1 MLLEAHNLSKSY
13 QENQEPILRDLSLE
27 IESGQFI
34 AIMGPSGCGKSTL
47 LNLLSTIDK
56 PDQGQILYQGQDLLA
71 MKDKDLDR
79 LRREAFGFV
88 FQQATFLKNLNILD
102 NICLPSIIGKKS
114 SERKAAYKRAK
125 ELMALTGIKDIAH
138 RSIHQVS
145 GGQLQ
150 RAGICRALMNQPRI
164 IFADEPTGALNS
176 QAGRQAMELMQHF
189 HQQGASI
196 LLVTHDASVAT
207 YADKVLLILDG
218 EIEKEVLF
226 DPATNQD
233 DRRQLLLAEL
243 NQIGI

>member
-56 PDQGQILYQGQDLLA
+56 PDQGQILYQEQDLLA
-71 MKDKDLDR
+71 IKDKDLDR
-79 LRREAFGFV
+79 LRRESFGFV

-102 NICLPSIIGKKS
+102 NICLPSLIGKKGN
-114 SERKAAYKRAK
+114 ERKAAYERAK
-125 ELMALTGIKDIAH
+125 ELMTLTGIKDIAH
-138 RSIHQVS
+138 HSIHQVS

-196 LLVTHDASVAT
+196 LLVTHDANVAT
-207 YADKVLLILDG
+207 YADKILLILDG
-218 EIEKEVLF
+218 KIKKEVLF
-226 DPATNQD
+226 DQTANQD
-233 DRRQLLLAEL
+233 ERRQLLLAEL

>member
-1 MLLEAHNLSKSY
+1 MT
-13 QENQEPILRDLSLE
+13 
-27 IESGQFI
+27 
-34 AIMGPSGCGKSTL
+34 C
-47 LNLLSTIDK
+47 
-56 PDQGQILYQGQDLLA
+56 
-71 MKDKDLDR
+71 
-79 LRREAFGFV
+79 
-88 FQQATFLKNLNILD
+88 
-102 NICLPSIIGKKS
+102 
-114 SERKAAYKRAK
+114 
-125 ELMALTGIKDIAH
+125 IKDIAH

-207 YADKVLLILDG
+207 YAGKILLILDG
-218 EIEKEVLF
+218 KIKKEVLC
-226 DPATNQD
+226 DPAANQD

>member
-27 IESGQFI
+27 IESDQFI

-47 LNLLSTIDK
+47 LNLLSTIDR
-56 PDQGQILYQGQDLLA
+56 PDQGQILYQEQDLLA

-79 LRREAFGFV
+79 LRRESFGFV

-114 SERKAAYKRAK
+114 SERKASHERAK

-150 RAGICRALMNQPRI
+150 RAGICRALINQPRL
-164 IFADEPTGALNS
+164 IFADEPTGALDTKTGE
-176 QAGRQAMELMQHF
+176 QIMELLTELNAEGKTIIM
-189 HQQGASI
+189 
-196 LLVTHDASVAT
+196 VTHEPEIAA
-207 YADKVLLILDG
+207 YAKRQIVIRDG
-218 EIEKEVLF
+218 VISSDSAEKEER
-226 DPATNQD
+226 D
-233 DRRQLLLAEL
+233 
-243 NQIGI
+243 

>member
-1 MLLEAHNLSKSY
+1 
-13 QENQEPILRDLSLE
+13 
-27 IESGQFI
+27 
-34 AIMGPSGCGKSTL
+34 
-47 LNLLSTIDK
+47 
-56 PDQGQILYQGQDLLA
+56 
-71 MKDKDLDR
+71 
-79 LRREAFGFV
+79 
-88 FQQATFLKNLNILD
+88 
-102 NICLPSIIGKKS
+102 
-114 SERKAAYKRAK
+114 
-125 ELMALTGIKDIAH
+125 MALTGIKDITN

-218 EIEKEVLF
+218 KIKKEIQFILT
-226 DPATNQD
+226 ANQD
-233 DRRQLLLAEL
+233 ERRQLLLAEL

>member
-1 MLLEAHNLSKSY
+1 
-13 QENQEPILRDLSLE
+13 
-27 IESGQFI
+27 
-34 AIMGPSGCGKSTL
+34 
-47 LNLLSTIDK
+47 
-56 PDQGQILYQGQDLLA
+56 

-102 NICLPSIIGKKS
+102 NICLPSIIGKKG
-114 SERKAAYKRAK
+114 SERKAGYERAK
-125 ELMALTGIKDIAH
+125 ELMALTGIKDIAN

-207 YADKVLLILDG
+207 YANKVLLILDG
-218 EIEKEVLF
+218 KIKKEVLF
-226 DPATNQD
+226 DPAANQNE
-233 DRRQLLLAEL
+233 RRQLLLAEL

>member
-47 LNLLSTIDK
+47 LNLLSTIDR

-176 QAGRQAMELMQHF
+176 LAGRQAMELMQHF

-218 EIEKEVLF
+218 KIKKEVLF
-226 DPATNQD
+226 DPAANQD
-233 DRRQLLLAEL
+233 ERRQLLLADL

>member
-56 PDQGQILYQGQDLLA
+56 PDQGQILYEGQDLLA
-71 MKDKDLDR
+71 MKDTDLDR

-88 FQQATFLKNLNILD
+88 FQQATFL
-102 NICLPSIIGKKS
+102 
-114 SERKAAYKRAK
+114 
-125 ELMALTGIKDIAH
+125 DIAH

-176 QAGRQAMELMQHF
+176 QAGRQAMELIQHF

-218 EIEKEVLF
+218 KIKKEILF

>member
-47 LNLLSTIDK
+47 LNLLSTIDR

-88 FQQATFLKNLNILD
+88 FQQATFLKNLNSLD

-114 SERKAAYKRAK
+114 RERKAAYERAK

-150 RAGICRALMNQPRI
+150 RAGICRALMNQP
-164 IFADEPTGALNS
+164 
-176 QAGRQAMELMQHF
+176 
-189 HQQGASI
+189 
-196 LLVTHDASVAT
+196 
-207 YADKVLLILDG
+207 
-218 EIEKEVLF
+218 
-226 DPATNQD
+226 
-233 DRRQLLLAEL
+233 
-243 NQIGI
+243 

>member
-13 QENQEPILRDLSLE
+13 QENQEPVLCDLSLE
-27 IESGQFI
+27 IERGQFI

-47 LNLLSTIDK
+47 LNLLSTIDR
-56 PDQGQILYQGQDLLA
+56 PDQGQILYEEQDLLA

-102 NICLPSIIGKKS
+102 NICLPSIIDKKG
-114 SERKAAYKRAK
+114 SERKATYERAE
-125 ELMALTGIKDIAH
+125 ELMALTGIKDIAN

-150 RAGICRALMNQPRI
+150 RAGICRALINHPQL

-176 QAGRQAMELMQHF
+176 QAGRQAMELMQYF

-218 EIEKEVLF
+218 KIKKEVFF
-226 DPATNQD
+226 DQIANQD
-233 DRRQLLLAEL
+233 ERRQLLLAEL

>member
-1 MLLEAHNLSKSY
+1 MLLEVHNLSKSY
-13 QENQEPILRDLSLE
+13 QENQEPILCDLSLE

-47 LNLLSTIDK
+47 LNLLSTIDR
-56 PDQGQILYQGQDLLA
+56 PDQGQILYEGKDLLA

-102 NICLPSIIGKKS
+102 NICLPSIIGKKG
-114 SERKAAYKRAK
+114 SERKAAYERAK
-125 ELMALTGIKDIAH
+125 ELMDLTGIKDIAN

-150 RAGICRALMNQPRI
+150 RAGICRALMNQPQI

-218 EIEKEVLF
+218 KIKKEVFF
-226 DPATNQD
+226 DPAANQD
-233 DRRQLLLAEL
+233 ERRQLLLAEL

>member
-47 LNLLSTIDK
+47 LNLLSTIDR
-56 PDQGQILYQGQDLLA
+56 PDQGQILYEGQDLLA

-79 LRREAFGFV
+79 LRRESFCFV
-88 FQQATFLKNLNILD
+88 FLKNLNILD

-114 SERKAAYKRAK
+114 SERKAAYERAK
-125 ELMALTGIKDIAH
+125 ELMALTGIRDITN

-218 EIEKEVLF
+218 KIKKEVLF
-226 DPATNQD
+226 DQTANQD
-233 DRRQLLLAEL
+233 ERRQLLLAEL